1 MPNVSDVLPARLEF
15 AKQIG
20 ADHTLLVTRES
31 NEADLVKK
39 VHELL
44 GGHPDIS
51 IDASGAQATVRL
63 ALLVSIILELP
74 L

>member
-1 MPNVSDVLPARLEF
+1 M
-15 AKQIG
+15 G
-20 ADHTLLVTRES
+20 ADYTLLVTKES

-63 ALLVSIILELP
+63 SLLVSIV
-74 L
+74 

>member
-1 MPNVSDVLPARLEF
+1 M
-15 AKQIG
+15 G

-63 ALLVSIILELP
+63 ALLVSIVLEQYFLST
-74 L
+74 LIEQNRKKL